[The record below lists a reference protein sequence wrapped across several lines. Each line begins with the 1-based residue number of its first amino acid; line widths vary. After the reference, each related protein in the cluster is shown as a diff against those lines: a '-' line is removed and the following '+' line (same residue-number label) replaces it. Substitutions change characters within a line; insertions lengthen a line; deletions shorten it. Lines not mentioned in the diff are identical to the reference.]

1 MQTQRKRRTSPARV
15 ELALATLWSHFNGK
29 LKQLNLTLNAGEYKR
44 LLQRL
49 EQPENRPLLGHF
61 YDRFRYHYTR
71 SNESFEIKIPIY
83 VCQRM
88 SMDLYG
94 LIERWSDKVFDFSA
108 RYDKRIGDAAFSI
121 YGISSKPIHYFTGDS
136 QDVRTPDLSFYC
148 RKCELS
154 CSFPNLVFEI
164 GWAQNST
171 SLAETAKSYIRG
183 SKGITRTVVTIQ
195 MHRIYQAEERNVRRK
210 CVGDGGFE
218 TDVATFSVW
227 RANDD
232 GEPIQTVA
240 NRVFRDKEGRPVA
253 SVALEISLKD
263 FICRGILA
271 SPEGAFKDPVLKI
284 TSEELCRRL
293 DRALMEYH
301 VYRKDDF
308 QEYDSDNLVLLRGNR
323 RLLRMRK
330 KKCVDAPKTRRM
342 TAQLGPIIEDGKSRS
357 AKFPNIYI
365 RKSTLT
371 ADIWVKI

>member
-1 MQTQRKRRTSPARV
+1 MQTQRKRRTSPARI
-15 ELALATLWSHFNGK
+15 ELALATLWSHYNGR

-49 EQPENRPLLGHF
+49 EQPENRALLGHF

-83 VCQRM
+83 VCQRL

-94 LIERWSDKVFDFSA
+94 LIGRWSDAIFESSA

-121 YGISSKPIHYFTGDS
+121 YGISSKPIHYFTGDG
-136 QDVRTPDLSFYC
+136 QD
-148 RKCELS
+148 
-154 CSFPNLVFEI
+154 I

-183 SKGITRTVVTIQ
+183 SNGITRTVVTFG

-210 CVGDGGFE
+210 CVEDEEFE

-240 NRVFRDKEGRPVA
+240 NQVFRDKEGMPVA

-271 SPEGAFKDPVLKI
+271 SPEGAFKDPVLRF

-293 DRALMEYH
+293 NRALMEYH

-308 QEYDSDNLVLLRGNR
+308 QEYDSDNLVLLSSNR
-323 RLLRMRK
+323 RLLKRIK
-330 KKCVDAPKTRRM
+330 KKCVGTPKARRM

-357 AKFPNIYI
+357 AKFQNVYI